1 MFNQP
6 LDLIMNTTCCPSTTT
21 PMAPV
26 KARPL
31 IGTWVKVARDFW
43 SRLMPARQR
52 PMSEHDL
59 TALDGLSA
67 ETLKDIGAPEWML
80 ERAQRSENRAHQE
93 GLFERDS
100 INWR

>member
-1 MFNQP
+1 
-6 LDLIMNTTCCPSTTT
+6 MNTTCYPRTIT

-26 KARPL
+26 KARGL
-31 IGTWVKVARDFW
+31 MDTWVKVAADFW
-43 SRLMPARQR
+43 GRLLPARQR

-67 ETLKDIGAPEWML
+67 ETLKDIGAPHWVQ
-80 ERAQRSENRAHQE
+80 ERAQRSENRAHQD

-100 INWR
+100 IYWR